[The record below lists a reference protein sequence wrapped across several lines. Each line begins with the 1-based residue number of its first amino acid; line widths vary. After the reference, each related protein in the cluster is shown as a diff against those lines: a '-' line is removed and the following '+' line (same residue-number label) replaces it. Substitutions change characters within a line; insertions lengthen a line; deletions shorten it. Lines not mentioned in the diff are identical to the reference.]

1 MQSGEHCNFCKN
13 TNKVNNK
20 ILQIYNSPA
29 NTHTH
34 IKQQNRQPTKHRVK
48 YRKYN
53 NHPMRNKCSNLPR
66 NREAIVEVN
75 MLKKIK
81 VVSIAKNMT

>member
-20 ILQIYNSPA
+20 VHSNWQLSSK
-29 NTHTH
+29 HTH

-53 NHPMRNKCSNLPR
+53 NHPMRKKRSNLPR
-66 NREAIVEVN
+66 NREAIVEVY

-81 VVSIAKNMT
+81 AVSTAKNMT